1 MSLFVDI
8 RLRRQDFCLNVKF
21 ETGENE
27 VLGVLGS
34 SGCGKSMTL
43 KCIAGIEMP
52 DCGRIVLNGRVL
64 FDSVQKINLSP
75 QARNVG
81 YLFQNYAL
89 FPHMTVEENIAAGI
103 KTKNKKVCIDR
114 YIKMFYLK
122 KLETRY
128 PRELSGGQQQRV
140 ALARIFASEPEILM
154 LDEPLS
160 ALDSYLK
167 WQVENELARVLQDYQ
182 KTVLFVSH
190 NRDEVY
196 RFCDKIAVLA
206 QGQIECVSS
215 KNDVFHAPQSLAASK
230 LTGCK
235 NHSRI
240 RIIDGVTIEA
250 IEWGIILQVPLLKEA
265 VKVPEYVGIRSHD
278 IKVVDDSLAVNTF
291 AFEVV
296 QRVEDMFSFVLMV
309 KYTENSSPLRVE
321 FPKENWQESGC
332 IGDEIYLTF
341 PETGLFLLVG

>member
-8 RLRRQDFCLNVKF
+8 RLRRQEFCLKVKF

-140 ALARIFASEPEILM
+140 ALARIFASAPEILM
-154 LDEPLS
+154 LDEPFS

-190 NRDEVY
+190 DRDEVY

-206 QGQIECVSS
+206 QGRIECVSS

-250 IEWGIILQVPLLKEA
+250 IEWGIILHVPLIKEA
-265 VKVPEYVGIRSHD
+265 VKEPEYVGIRSHD
-278 IKVVDDSLAVNTF
+278 IKVVDDLLAVNTF

-309 KYTENSSPLRVE
+309 KYTEDSSPLRVE
-321 FPKENWQESGC
+321 FPKENWQNFGC
-332 IGDEIYLTF
+332 IGGEIYLTF
-341 PETGLFLLVG
+341 PEPGLFLLVG